1 VRPKENEMNSRNTVK
16 TRADA
21 VEKRYAKTT
30 KGTASRTKIKKKVSP
45 ILGKDKVGIKL
56 KVKF

>member
-1 VRPKENEMNSRNTVK
+1 MNSRDTVK
-16 TRADA
+16 TRSEA
-21 VEKRYAKTT
+21 VEKRYGKTT
-30 KGTASRTKIKKKVSP
+30 KGTATKYKPKKKVSP